1 MDTEVL
7 RYFKVAAQTGNM
19 SRAAAELHI
28 SQPTL
33 TVAIKKLEEELQVLL
48 FERSKKGITLT
59 TAGKKVFN
67 QVEELLQSWNTL
79 KREAGNASE
88 EVRGVVRLGVHISV
102 GCYFLPLFMPEL
114 LKKNP
119 HLNIQLKHD
128 LSRNVFQHMLNNQI
142 DVGLVM
148 NPENHPDLIIK
159 EVAQDEVTV
168 WRKKSGSVGD
178 TLIYDPSLFQTQWIL
193 KQLQKKGHQFPR
205 KIESSSLE
213 VITSLLRAG
222 AGHAILPKRVAQQ
235 SSFPMEASFSG
246 LPVYKDS
253 LCLVYR
259 PSFRKTALGRAV
271 IDGITKP
278 LC

>member
-7 RYFKVAAQTGNM
+7 RYFKVAAQIGNM
-19 SRAAAELHI
+19 SRAAGDLHI

-33 TVAIKKLEEELQVLL
+33 TVAIKKLEEELKVIL

-59 TAGKKVFN
+59 ASGVQVYN
-67 QVEELLQSWNTL
+67 QVETLLQSWESL
-79 KREAGNASE
+79 KREAGNTSE
-88 EVRGVVRLGVHISV
+88 EVRGTIRLGVHVSV

-114 LKKNP
+114 LKKHP
-119 HLNIQLKHD
+119 LLQIQLKHD
-128 LSRNVFQHMLNNQI
+128 LSRGVLQSILSNQI

-148 NPENHPDLIIK
+148 NPESHPGLIVK

-168 WRKKSGSVGD
+168 WKKKSGGVAD

-193 KQLQKKGHQFPR
+193 KQLQKKGRQYPR

-222 AGHAILPKRVAQQ
+222 SGHAILPKRVAQQ
-235 SSFPMEASFSG
+235 HPFPLEASFSG
-246 LPVYKDS
+246 LPSYKDS
-253 LCLVYR
+253 LCMVYR
-259 PSFRKTALGRAV
+259 PSFRKTATGRAL
-271 IDGITKP
+271 IDSIAKSQF
-278 LC
+278 

>member
-7 RYFKVAAQTGNM
+7 RYFKVAAQFGNM
-19 SRAAAELHI
+19 SRAAQELHI

-33 TVAIKKLEEELQVLL
+33 TVAIKKLEDELGVLL

-59 TAGKKVFN
+59 PAGTQVFKN
-67 QVEELLQSWNTL
+67 VEGLLQDWETL

-88 EVRGVVRLGVHISV
+88 EVRGVVRLGVHVSV
-102 GCYFLPLFMPEL
+102 ACYYLPLFMPEL
-114 LKKNP
+114 LKTYP
-119 HLNIQLKHD
+119 QLNIQLKHD
-128 LSRNVFQHMLNNQI
+128 LSRNVLQNVLNNQI

-148 NPENHPDLIIK
+148 NPESHPDIVVK
-159 EVAQDEVTV
+159 EVAEDEVNV
-168 WRKKSGSVGD
+168 WKKKSGGSTD

-193 KQLQKKGHQFPR
+193 KQLQKKR
-205 KIESSSLE
+205 LSYSRIIESSSLE
-213 VITSLLRAG
+213 VITSLLRTG

-235 SSFPMEASFSG
+235 SPFPMEASFNG
-246 LPVYKDS
+246 LPAYKDS

-271 IDGITKP
+271 IDGITRS
-278 LC
+278 